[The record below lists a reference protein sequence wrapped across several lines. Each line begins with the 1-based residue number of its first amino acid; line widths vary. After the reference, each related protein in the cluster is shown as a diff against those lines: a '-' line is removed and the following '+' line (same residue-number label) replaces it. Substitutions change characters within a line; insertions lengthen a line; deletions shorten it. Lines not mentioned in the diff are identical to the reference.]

1 MGERVAYQHPTN
13 SQGANYYVPQID
25 QSQKKKNQKKNN
37 RLLNKFYTGLE
48 SSGLEQHTSLNP
60 SPSPRHKKNP
70 CEVSQ
75 LTFQLHSVPGTILR
89 LSKQALTSP
98 SNNPPRK
105 RSRELKGGPE
115 AHSQQVRAPGP
126 EPKAGNTVASLTGS
140 LRFYGDPLKSLTQPA
155 GPRAQNRASAFLRSR
170 PGRHN
175 SPSPQH
181 SSSGPQPFQRGG
193 TQLLAKMPQHPPTSN
208 A

>member
-25 QSQKKKNQKKNN
+25 QSHKKQTN

-60 SPSPRHKKNP
+60 SPSLLHKKNP

-89 LSKQALTSP
+89 LSKQARTSP
-98 SNNPPRK
+98 SNNP
-105 RSRELKGGPE
+105 KGGPE

-126 EPKAGNTVASLTGS
+126 EPKAVNTVASLTGS
-140 LRFYGDPLKSLTQPA
+140 LRFYGI
-155 GPRAQNRASAFLRSR
+155 
-170 PGRHN
+170 H
-175 SPSPQH
+175 
-181 SSSGPQPFQRGG
+181 
-193 TQLLAKMPQHPPTSN
+193 
-208 A
+208 